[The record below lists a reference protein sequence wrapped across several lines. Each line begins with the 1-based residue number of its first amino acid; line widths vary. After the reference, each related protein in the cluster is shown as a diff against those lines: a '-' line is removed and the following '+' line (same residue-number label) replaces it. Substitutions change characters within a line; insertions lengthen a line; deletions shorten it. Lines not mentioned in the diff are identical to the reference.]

1 MKTLTSPTAIRTTIT
16 LPIDVYEFVKTYA
29 NAKAMKLSEALADMA
44 RQTKASAPGV
54 VHSGMIKKGEF
65 WVFDIDSMKRASGT
79 QDQPTPQITME
90 QISNMLHEE
99 YEISV

>member
-1 MKTLTSPTAIRTTIT
+1 MKTSTSPAAVRITIT
-16 LPIDVYEFVKTYA
+16 LPLDVYEFVKTYA

-54 VHSGMIKKGEF
+54 AQVGMIKKGEA
-65 WVFDIDSMKRASGT
+65 WVFDLSSMNRASGA
-79 QDQPTPQITME
+79 DGKPTPKITME
-90 QISNMLHEE
+90 QVNNMLHAE